1 MTFLEGCNQI
11 FFNVGPFVASFRIFL
26 NWNYRSAYLNRT
38 CLCSNANIA
47 RAWSRRGRE
56 KEWGICISVFVYFFF
71 SFWCFFPKRDDFGFV
86 DEAREAAATRIVSV
100 SHPTSSRTD
109 VSWCRRE
116 TVKQCKFPPRE
127 NEFNIGGNVQTSR
140 LINKKVLWGQF
151 LRKTARLQCGD
162 AWNYRRG
169 P

>member
-1 MTFLEGCNQI
+1 MLILRAPGHGEDEK
-11 FFNVGPFVASFRIFL
+11 
-26 NWNYRSAYLNRT
+26 RS
-38 CLCSNANIA
+38 
-47 RAWSRRGRE
+47 G
-56 KEWGICISVFVYFFF
+56 GSVFLSLSTSFF

-86 DEAREAAATRIVSV
+86 DEAREAAATQIVSV

-140 LINKKVLWGQF
+140 LINKKVL
-151 LRKTARLQCGD
+151 
-162 AWNYRRG
+162 
-169 P
+169 